1 MSPSG
6 GLRHGPLGERAVHLC
21 VDMQRL
27 FHEDTDWHT
36 PWMDRVLPCVE
47 RIAEAHAERTV
58 FTRFMPPRRPED
70 ARGMWRPYYERW
82 ENVTLERL
90 GAERADLIASL
101 ARLVPPATVVDK
113 SVYSPWL
120 EPDLDRLLAEWRV
133 DTLAITGGE
142 TDVCVLAT
150 VIGAVDRG
158 YRVIVVT
165 DGLCSSKDD
174 THDAVVTLYLERF
187 GLQVEAVT
195 SDELLLNWRT

>member
-1 MSPSG
+1 M
-6 GLRHGPLGERAVHLC
+6 HLC

-27 FHEDTDWHT
+27 FHEATDWHT
-36 PWMDRVLPCVE
+36 PWMDRVLPCVA

-70 ARGMWRPYYERW
+70 ARGMWRRYYERW

-90 GAERADLIASL
+90 GAERADLIAPL

-120 EPDLDRLLAEWRV
+120 EPRLDRLLAEWRV
-133 DTLAITGGE
+133 DTLVITGGE

-195 SDELLLNWRT
+195 SDELLLNWQT